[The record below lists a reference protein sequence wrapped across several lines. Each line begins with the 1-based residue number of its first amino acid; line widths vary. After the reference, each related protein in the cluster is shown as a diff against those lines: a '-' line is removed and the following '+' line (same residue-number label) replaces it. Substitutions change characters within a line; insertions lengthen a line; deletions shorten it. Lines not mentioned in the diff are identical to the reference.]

1 MFGPSAPRFGPR
13 GARFQ
18 QQQAPHPQVE
28 VPVPIY
34 GIKKGGYGFD
44 VNRDKYDALSKPEE
58 KSTGLFDQKA
68 LFEAK
73 KEVKPT

>member
-1 MFGPSAPRFGPR
+1 M
-13 GARFQ
+13 
-18 QQQAPHPQVE
+18 
-28 VPVPIY
+28 PVPIY